1 LPNIDKKDITGKMNF
16 DSKHEPLK
24 KFHEIENFDYKGEQN
39 KLKILRNLVDY
50 EVGLAIFNTARGII
64 NRSNVKS
71 PSLFD
76 GVF

>member
-1 LPNIDKKDITGKMNF
+1 LPNIDKKDVTGKMNF

-24 KFHEIENFDYKGEQN
+24 KFHEIENFDYKGKQN

-64 NRSNVKS
+64 TKS
-71 PSLFD
+71 KTNQKTLF
-76 GVF
+76 